1 MNQKSIEGIK
11 AILFDLDGTLL
22 DSFPAHY
29 EVYKIM
35 FERLGIKINKENFL
49 STYSPD
55 WYKTYEAMELPKE
68 KWELANSYWLEE
80 AEKHSPE
87 LFPNVL
93 TILLSLSK
101 HFTLGLVTS
110 GSRTRVMN
118 DLERTDIKHLFNTIV
133 TGDDIKNPKP
143 SPEGL
148 NLALNNLKVSANEA
162 IYIGDTIID
171 FEMAK
176 AAKVLFLGVNSE
188 FKSLL
193 PNHPDYN
200 IHSITDLPGLL
211 GIEHS

>member
-1 MNQKSIEGIK
+1 MIRKTISGIK

-22 DSFPAHY
+22 DSFPVHY

-35 FERLGIKINKENFL
+35 FARLGIKINKEKFL

-68 KWELANSYWLEE
+68 KWGLANSYWLEE

-87 LFPNVL
+87 LFPDVSK
-93 TILLSLSK
+93 ILFTLSE

-110 GSRTRVMN
+110 GSRNRVTN
-118 DLERTDIKHLFNTIV
+118 DLERTGINHLFNTIV
-133 TGDDIKNPKP
+133 TGDDVQNPKP

-148 NLALNNLKVSANEA
+148 NMALSNLKVKAKETM
-162 IYIGDTIID
+162 YIGDTTID
-171 FEMAK
+171 YEMAK
-176 AAKVLFLGVNSE
+176 ASRVFFIGVNSE
-188 FKSLL
+188 FKSLS
-193 PNHPDYN
+193 PDHPDYS

-211 GIEHS
+211 GIKHS

>member
-1 MNQKSIEGIK
+1 MIQKSIADIK
-11 AILFDLDGTLL
+11 ALLFDLDGTLL
-22 DSFPAHY
+22 DSFPVHY

-35 FERLGIKINKENFL
+35 FERLGIQINKEIFL

-55 WYKTYEAMELPKE
+55 WYKTYEAMNLPKE

-87 LFPNVL
+87 LFPNVSK
-93 TILLSLSK
+93 ILLSLSK
-101 HFTLGLVTS
+101 YFMLGLVTS

-118 DLERTDIKHLFNTIV
+118 DLERTGIKHLFKTIV

-148 NLALNNLKVSANEA
+148 NLALNNLKVKADEA
-162 IYIGDTIID
+162 IYIGDTTID

-176 AAKVLFLGVNSE
+176 AGRVYFIGVNSE
-188 FKSLL
+188 FRSLNT
-193 PNHPDYN
+193 NHKEYS

-211 GIEHS
+211 DVEHS

>member
-1 MNQKSIEGIK
+1 MTRKTIAGIK

-22 DSFPAHY
+22 DSFPVHY

-35 FERLGIKINKENFL
+35 FGRLGIKINKEKFL

-87 LFPNVL
+87 LFPDVFK
-93 TILLSLSK
+93 ILLTLSE

-118 DLERTDIKHLFNTIV
+118 DLERTGIKYLFKTIV

-148 NLALNNLKVSANEA
+148 NMALNNLKVKANETL
-162 IYIGDTIID
+162 YISDTTID
-171 FEMAK
+171 YEMAK
-176 AAKVLFLGVNSE
+176 AGRVLFMGVNSE
-188 FKSLL
+188 FKSL
-193 PNHPDYN
+193 NPDHSEYS

-211 GIEHS
+211 GIKYS